1 MIGAM
6 AMGMHGVVR
15 ATQDVDMLVRAEKGN
30 IERIRIALRAAYPED
45 PFVEEIRDDDLLGD
59 YAVVRYCPPSGEYYF
74 DFIAKLGEMVTFE
87 SVESEVK
94 DVEGI
99 RIRVATP
106 LALYRLKKGTIRP
119 IDWQDATALRNQFQL
134 EEDN

>member
-1 MIGAM
+1 
-6 AMGMHGVVR
+6 
-15 ATQDVDMLVRAEKGN
+15 
-30 IERIRIALRAAYPED
+30 
-45 PFVEEIRDDDLLGD
+45 
-59 YAVVRYCPPSGEYYF
+59 
-74 DFIAKLGEMVTFE
+74 MVTFE

-99 RIRVATP
+99 RIRVTTP